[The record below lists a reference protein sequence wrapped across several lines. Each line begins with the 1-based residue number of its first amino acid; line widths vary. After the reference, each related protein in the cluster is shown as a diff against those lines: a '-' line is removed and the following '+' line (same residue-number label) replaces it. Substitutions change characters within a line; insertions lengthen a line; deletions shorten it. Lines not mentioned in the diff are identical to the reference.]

1 MKQSLFTV
9 PSFIVMF
16 LTEKD
21 GINFLSER
29 ISKELWMAEK
39 QAEIQVNFE
48 SLLKLGYAIIDVRFK
63 KYENIDKTYKYIM
76 ISLEH
81 DRDDF
86 YQNMLKNYLGK
97 TIPEKNIY
105 ELWINILN
113 HKLKMSSKLGRDIS
127 IKVAAFDYLET
138 KEI

>member
-1 MKQSLFTV
+1 
-9 PSFIVMF
+9 
-16 LTEKD
+16 
-21 GINFLSER
+21 
-29 ISKELWMAEK
+29 MAEK